1 MSIAEVKNL
10 SFSYSGQT
18 VLKDINFKIS
28 GGDFVA
34 LLGPNGSGKTTLI
47 KILLGLLPSQKGKII
62 LFDNALK
69 KFNAWQ
75 NIGYLEQKTST
86 PRDMPLTAFG
96 VVRLGLLSTKKGLKL
111 FNKEDNKKT
120 DAIMKKLHC
129 YNYKDKLFSEL
140 SGGQQQR
147 VLLARTLINEPK
159 FLILDEPSTALD
171 TSSREEFFEI
181 ISALNKE
188 NKTTILLVT
197 HDISQVGKYVN
208 KFLILDKQVIF
219 YGSKE
224 EFCDSAKVT
233 AYFGPYT
240 QHLMDHLHTAGTC
253 PLPHNHGDNYG
264 QNCSHNHREEM
275 L

>member
-28 GGDFVA
+28 EGDFIA

-62 LFDNALK
+62 LFDSILK
-69 KFNAWQ
+69 KFNTWQ

-86 PRDMPLTAFG
+86 PRDMPLTAFD

-111 FNKEDNKKT
+111 FNKEDNEKT
-120 DAIMKKLHC
+120 NSLMKKLHC
-129 YNYKDKLFSEL
+129 YSYKDKLFSEL

-147 VLLARTLINEPK
+147 VLLARTIINEPK

-171 TSSREEFFEI
+171 SSSREEFFEI

-208 KFLILDKQVIF
+208 KFLILDKQIIF

-224 EFCDSAKVT
+224 DFCNSAEVT
-233 AYFGPYT
+233 EYFGPYT
-240 QHLMDHLHTAGTC
+240 QHLMDHLHTTGTC
-253 PLPHNHGDNYG
+253 PLPHNHGHDCG
-264 QNCSHNHREEM
+264 HNHGGEM

>member
-1 MSIAEVKNL
+1 MSILEVKNL
-10 SFSYSGQT
+10 SFSYTGQT
-18 VLKDINFKIS
+18 VLKNINFKITE
-28 GGDFVA
+28 GNYIA

-47 KILLGLLPSQKGKII
+47 KILLGLLQSQKGKII
-62 LFDNALK
+62 LFGSALK

-75 NIGYLEQKTST
+75 NIGYLEQKANT
-86 PRDMPLTAFG
+86 PHNMPLTAFG

-129 YNYKDKLFSEL
+129 YSYKDKLFSEL

-171 TSSREEFFEI
+171 SSSREEFFEI
-181 ISALNKE
+181 ISALNEE

-208 KFLILDKQVIF
+208 KFLILDKQIVF

-224 EFCDSAKVT
+224 DFCNSAEVT
-233 AYFGPYT
+233 EYFGPYT
-240 QHLMDHLHTAGTC
+240 QHLIDHLHTTGTC
-253 PLPHNHGDNYG
+253 PLPHNHGH
-264 QNCSHNHREEM
+264 NCGHNHGGEM

>member
-1 MSIAEVKNL
+1 MNILEIKNL
-10 SFSYSGQT
+10 SFSYTGQT
-18 VLKDINFKIS
+18 VLKNINFKITE
-28 GGDFVA
+28 GDYIA

-47 KILLGLLPSQKGKII
+47 KLLLGLLPNKKGKIN
-62 LFDNALK
+62 LFDSDLQ
-69 KFNAWQ
+69 KFHDWQ

-86 PRDMPLTAFG
+86 PRNMPMTAFA

-111 FNKEDNKKT
+111 FNKEDNEKT
-120 DAIMKKLHC
+120 ISLMKKLHC
-129 YNYKDKLFSEL
+129 FSYKDKLFAEL

-171 TSSREEFFEI
+171 SSSRDEFFEI

-188 NKTTILLVT
+188 KKTTILLVT

-208 KFLILDKQVIF
+208 KFLVLDKEIIF

-224 EFCDSAKVT
+224 DFCDSKEVT
-233 AYFGPYT
+233 DYFGPYT
-240 QHLMDHLHTAGTC
+240 QHLIDHLHTEGTC
-253 PLPHNHGDNYG
+253 PLPHMHE
-264 QNCSHNHREEM
+264 HNHEGD
-275 L
+275 LA

>member
-1 MSIAEVKNL
+1 MNIAEVKNL
-10 SFSYSGQT
+10 SFSYSGQA
-18 VLKDINFKIS
+18 VLKGINFKINA
-28 GGDFVA
+28 GDFIA

-47 KILLGLLPSQKGKII
+47 KILLGLLPSQKGKIN
-62 LFDNALK
+62 LFDSALQ
-69 KFNAWQ
+69 KFNTWQ

-86 PRDMPLTAFG
+86 PRNMPLTAFG

-120 DAIMKKLHC
+120 DAIMKKLRC

-147 VLLARTLINEPK
+147 VLLARTLISEPK

-171 TSSREEFFEI
+171 SSSRDEFFEI

-188 NKTTILLVT
+188 NKTTVLLVT

-208 KFLILDKQVIF
+208 KFLVLDKQIIF

-224 EFCDSAKVT
+224 DFCNSKEVT

-240 QHLMDHLHTAGTC
+240 QHLIDHLHTEGSC
-253 PLPHNHGDNYG
+253 PLPHNHEHYHTG
-264 QNCSHNHREEM
+264 ET

>member
-1 MSIAEVKNL
+1 MNIAEVKNL
-10 SFSYSGQT
+10 SFSYSRQQ
-18 VLKDINFKIS
+18 VLKGINFKIVP
-28 GGDFVA
+28 GDFIA

-47 KILLGLLPSQKGKII
+47 RILLGLLPSQKGKIN
-62 LFDNALK
+62 LFDTPLEN
-69 KFNAWQ
+69 FSSWQ
-75 NIGYLEQKTST
+75 NIGYLEQKTNT
-86 PRDMPLTAFG
+86 LRNMPLTAFG
-96 VVRLGLLSTKKGLKL
+96 VVRLGLLSTKKGVKL

-129 YNYKDKLFSEL
+129 FSYKDKLFSEL

-171 TSSREEFFEI
+171 SSSREEFFEI

-188 NKTTILLVT
+188 NKTTVLLVT

-208 KFLILDKQVIF
+208 KFLVLDKQIIF

-224 EFCDSAKVT
+224 DFCNSAEVT
-233 AYFGPYT
+233 NYFGPYT
-240 QHLMDHLHTAGTC
+240 QHLIDHLHTAGTC
-253 PLPHNHGDNYG
+253 PIPHCH
-264 QNCSHNHREEM
+264 SEEA
-275 L
+275 

>member
-1 MSIAEVKNL
+1 MNIAEAKNL
-10 SFSYSGQT
+10 SFSYSGQQ
-18 VLKDINFKIS
+18 VLKSVNFKIMP
-28 GGDFVA
+28 GDFIA

-47 KILLGLLPSQKGKII
+47 KILLGLLPSQKGKIN
-62 LFDNALK
+62 LFDTPLT
-69 KFNAWQ
+69 KFNIWQ
-75 NIGYLEQKTST
+75 IIGYLEQKTNA
-86 PRDMPLTAFG
+86 PRNMPLTAFG

-129 YNYKDKLFSEL
+129 FGYKDKLFAEL

-171 TSSREEFFEI
+171 SSSREEFFEI

-188 NKTTILLVT
+188 NKTTVLLVT

-208 KFLILDKQVIF
+208 KFLVLDKQIIF

-224 EFCDSAKVT
+224 DFCNSADVT
-233 AYFGPYT
+233 EYFGPYT
-240 QHLMDHLHTAGTC
+240 QHLIDHLHTAGTC
-253 PLPHNHGDNYG
+253 PLPHNCG
-264 QNCSHNHREEM
+264 HNNEGET

>member
-1 MSIAEVKNL
+1 MSILEIKNL
-10 SFSYSGQT
+10 SFCYTTQQ
-18 VLKDINFKIS
+18 VLKNINFKADA
-28 GGDFVA
+28 GDYIA

-47 KILLGLLPSQKGKII
+47 KILLGLLPAQKGKIN
-62 LFDNALK
+62 LFDTPLK
-69 KFNAWQ
+69 DFKTWQ

-86 PRDMPLTAFG
+86 PRNMPLTAFD
-96 VVRLGLLSTKKGLKL
+96 VVRLGLLSTKKGLKI
-111 FNKEDNKKT
+111 FDKADNKKT
-120 DAIMKKLHC
+120 EAIMKKLHC
-129 YNYKDKLFSEL
+129 FSYKDKLFAEL

-147 VLLARTLINEPK
+147 VLLGRTLINEPK

-171 TSSREEFFEI
+171 SSSREEFFEI

-188 NKTTILLVT
+188 QKTTILLVT

-208 KFLILDKQVIF
+208 KFLILDKQIIF

-224 EFCDSAKVT
+224 DFCNSAEVT

-240 QHLMDHLHTAGTC
+240 QHIIDHLHTDGTC
-253 PLPHNHGDNYG
+253 PLPHNCG
-264 QNCSHNHREEM
+264 QNHSHNHEGEI

>member
-86 PRDMPLTAFG
+86 PRSISTVRVSAE
-96 VVRLGLLSTKKGLKL
+96 VVFSTVRWIC
-111 FNKEDNKKT
+111 T
-120 DAIMKKLHC
+120 
-129 YNYKDKLFSEL
+129 FSWSE
-140 SGGQQQR
+140 R
-147 VLLARTLINEPK
+147 
-159 FLILDEPSTALD
+159 
-171 TSSREEFFEI
+171 
-181 ISALNKE
+181 
-188 NKTTILLVT
+188 
-197 HDISQVGKYVN
+197 
-208 KFLILDKQVIF
+208 
-219 YGSKE
+219 
-224 EFCDSAKVT
+224 
-233 AYFGPYT
+233 
-240 QHLMDHLHTAGTC
+240 
-253 PLPHNHGDNYG
+253 
-264 QNCSHNHREEM
+264 
-275 L
+275 

>member
-1 MSIAEVKNL
+1 MSILEVKNL

-18 VLKDINFKIS
+18 VLKNINLKITE
-28 GGDFVA
+28 GDYIA

-47 KILLGLLPSQKGKII
+47 KLLLGLLPSQKGKIN
-62 LFDNALK
+62 LFNNALQE
-69 KFNAWQ
+69 FNTWQ
-75 NIGYLEQKTST
+75 NIGYLEQKTIT
-86 PRDMPLTAFG
+86 PRNMPMTAFA

-111 FNKEDNKKT
+111 FNKEDNTKT
-120 DAIMKKLHC
+120 NLVMKKLHC
-129 YNYKDKLFSEL
+129 YSYKDKLFSEL

-147 VLLARTLINEPK
+147 VLLARTLINDPK

-171 TSSREEFFEI
+171 SSSREEFFEI

-208 KFLILDKQVIF
+208 KFLVLDKEIIF

-224 EFCDSAKVT
+224 DFCNSAKVT
-233 AYFGPYT
+233 DYFGPYT
-240 QHLMDHLHTAGTC
+240 QHLIDHLHTAGTC
-253 PLPHNHGDNYG
+253 PLPHNCG
-264 QNCSHNHREEM
+264 HNHSRNHEGDVA
-275 L
+275 